1 MIKQKLIVIFFFII
15 LNSSGQSNPGI
26 QYDFTHQIDSIIH
39 DGIEKSLL
47 NNGVTLDERHGY
59 FILLNS
65 TCFSDS
71 TIVLYL
77 SYYFK
82 YVSPT
87 DSAGN
92 ITDWLQYLI
101 ENSNRYTTII
111 NRDIPIILKE
121 DLFFGI
127 LGKGFDKEKGEY
139 NIVEDLRFE
148 SVPRI
153 EIYVEKKRKG
163 QVIKVRYI
171 Y

>member
-1 MIKQKLIVIFFFII
+1 MIKQKLFVIFFFTI
-15 LNSSGQSNPGI
+15 LNTSGQSNLSI
-26 QYDFTHQIDSIIH
+26 QYDFTPQVDSIIH
-39 DGIEKSLL
+39 YGIEKSII
-47 NNGVTLDERHGY
+47 NNGIPLDERHGY

-71 TIVLYL
+71 TIILYL

-82 YVSPT
+82 YASSI

-92 ITDWLQYLI
+92 IIDWLQYLV
-101 ENSNRYTTII
+101 ENSNRYTTIF
-111 NRDIPIILKE
+111 NQDIPIILKE

-127 LGKGFDKEKGEY
+127 LGKGFDMDKGEY
-139 NIVEDLRFE
+139 NIVTELRFE

-163 QVIKVRYI
+163 QVIKVKYT
-171 Y
+171 